1 MTDLQT
7 RILEVEAD
15 DDTGRL
21 ARALEAVVEL
31 HPRDL
36 GGTPTGDPAD
46 YCPRCMDYWPC
57 DPAQELHRTIT
68 NALGADDE

>member
-21 ARALEAVVEL
+21 ARALEAVMEL
-31 HPRDL
+31 HKPSEL
-36 GGTPTGDPAD
+36 YPAVF
-46 YCPRCMDYWPC
+46 PV
-57 DPAQELHRTIT
+57 
-68 NALGADDE
+68 